1 MKSLFPKRDHF
12 PDVRPY
18 QQTVLT
24 ALLWFTC
31 TAVFGYA
38 LLHFY
43 LDARWLAVAELCL
56 VAYAAL
62 LLYVIHETGRAPIN
76 NLIFVVPFF
85 FVMMLSLLAK
95 QNGIAVFVW
104 VFLVPLLSHLL
115 LGRWQGLWVAL
126 LFISCAGGIFV
137 YRYGL
142 WDGWPGYLS
151 VVNIVLCT
159 ASTLGFSYIYEA
171 SREKTE
177 SELRALALADPL
189 TGLANRSRFRDV
201 FARER
206 QRYLRQ
212 KIPLAMLVVDLDH
225 FKRVND
231 DYGHDAGDMALCF
244 VAELLASRIRQ
255 TDIAGRLGGEE
266 FGILLSG
273 ADIAHARQI
282 AQDLCDLV
290 HDRPF
295 RYRGKDIP
303 LSASIGIAELGR
315 DGMDFRSLF
324 AKADRRL
331 YQAKAE
337 GRNRV
342 VG

>member
-1 MKSLFPKRDHF
+1 MKNLFLKRDR
-12 PDVRPY
+12 PAEVRPY
-18 QQTVLT
+18 QRTVFT

-31 TAVFGYA
+31 SAVLGYA
-38 LLHFY
+38 GLHFY
-43 LDARWLAVAELCL
+43 LGYRWLAVAELCL

-62 LLYVIHETGRAPIN
+62 LLYVVHETERAPVTN
-76 NLIFVVPFF
+76 VLFVVPFF
-85 FVMMLSLLAK
+85 IVMMLSLWTGAT
-95 QNGIAVFVW
+95 GVTVFIW

-126 LFISCAGGIFV
+126 LFIGCAGAIFV
-137 YRYGL
+137 YKHGI
-142 WDGWPGYLS
+142 WGGWIGYLS
-151 VVNIVLCT
+151 VVNVVLCT
-159 ASTLGFSYIYEA
+159 GSILGFSYIYEA

-177 SELRALALADPL
+177 HELRALALADPL
-189 TGLANRSRFRDV
+189 TGLANRSRFREV

-255 TDIAGRLGGEE
+255 TDVAGRLGGEE
-266 FGILLSG
+266 FGILLS
-273 ADIAHARQI
+273 DVDLEHARRI
-282 AQDLCDLV
+282 AVDLRDLV
-290 HDRPF
+290 RDRPF

-303 LSASIGIAELGR
+303 MSVSIGIAELGR
-315 DGMDFRSLF
+315 DGMDFRTLF
-324 AKADRRL
+324 SKADRRL

>member
-1 MKSLFPKRDHF
+1 MKNFFPKRDRF
-12 PDVRPY
+12 TEVRPY

-31 TAVFGYA
+31 SAVLCYA
-38 LLHFY
+38 SLHFY
-43 LDARWLAVAELCL
+43 LGARWLAVAELCL

-62 LLYVIHETGRAPIN
+62 LLYVLHETGRAPAS
-76 NLIFVVPFF
+76 NLMFVLPFF
-85 FVMMLSLLAK
+85 CVMMLSLWTEK
-95 QNGIAVFVW
+95 TGVMVFVW

-126 LFISCAGGIFV
+126 VFIGCAGAIFV
-137 YRYGL
+137 YKYGI
-142 WDGWPGYLS
+142 WGGWIGYVGVANVL
-151 VVNIVLCT
+151 LCT
-159 ASTLGFSYIYEA
+159 ASILGFSYIYET

-206 QRYLRQ
+206 QRYLRNET
-212 KIPLAMLVVDLDH
+212 PLAMLVVDLDH

-255 TDIAGRLGGEE
+255 TDVAGRLGGEE
-266 FGILLSG
+266 FGILLS
-273 ADIAHARQI
+273 DVDLVHARQI
-282 AQDLCDLV
+282 AEDLRDLIQD
-290 HDRPF
+290 RAF

-315 DGMDFRSLF
+315 DGMDFRTLF
-324 AKADRRL
+324 SKADRRL